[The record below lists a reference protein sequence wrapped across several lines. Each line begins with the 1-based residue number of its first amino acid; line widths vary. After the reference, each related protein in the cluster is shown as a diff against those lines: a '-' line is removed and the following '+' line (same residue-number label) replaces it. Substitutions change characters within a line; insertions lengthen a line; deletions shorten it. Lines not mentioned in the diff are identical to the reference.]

1 MGTPSVLLIPHARK
15 KRLNQREK
23 VRGMPP
29 LLPSFM
35 AQSFFPLEAILY
47 ESHLC
52 SSAESSINIP
62 QMHSTVLGEL
72 LVLLHQQ
79 ETEEEY

>member
-1 MGTPSVLLIPHARK
+1 M
-15 KRLNQREK
+15 
-23 VRGMPP
+23 
-29 LLPSFM
+29 PSFM